1 MVLRLYLLK
10 IGIFYCGKKFL
21 LEDLYKN
28 DSCFLLYIL
37 QEINNQIEVN
47 KENNS
52 IVYFDN
58 TCQLVLNNF
67 KFNQFYLTEN
77 SLAIFFQNYDIAPYS
92 SGIPIFY
99 IQR

>member
-1 MVLRLYLLK
+1 MLY
-10 IGIFYCGKKFL
+10 
-21 LEDLYKN
+21 DLYKN